1 MSEIHTPPYV
11 VNIGPQH
18 PSTHGVFR
26 MRVTLDG
33 ERIIDAEMVLG
44 YLHRS
49 MEKLAEERTF
59 TQNIPFTDRM
69 DYLAAMTGNLSY
81 CLAVEKLAGVE
92 VPERGSYLRVIFA
105 ELQRIA
111 SHCMANGTF
120 VNDCGAWQTPLM
132 YMFRER
138 EKILDLFEMTCG
150 ARLTTNYMR
159 IGGVSFDVPP
169 EWYPAVNALIAE
181 MPDRIAEYEELLLDN
196 EILLAR
202 SRDIGVLRQDVAINA
217 ATSGPLLRSTGIAWD
232 VRKADP
238 YCVYDR
244 FDFDIPVG
252 YNGDCYDRFIV
263 RLEEMRQSV
272 RIVKQALEQLPGGPV
287 STPVPLA
294 LQPPEGAEAYARI
307 ESPKGELGFYLVS
320 DGGPSPYRF
329 HVRSPSYINLS
340 VLKDLTVGL
349 SIADAIVTLG
359 SLDINVGEI
368 DR

>member
-1 MSEIHTPPYV
+1 M
-11 VNIGPQH
+11 
-18 PSTHGVFR
+18 
-26 MRVTLDG
+26 
-33 ERIIDAEMVLG
+33 
-44 YLHRS
+44 
-49 MEKLAEERTF
+49 KLSS
-59 TQNIPFTDRM
+59 NSP
-69 DYLAAMTGNLSY
+69 
-81 CLAVEKLAGVE
+81 
-92 VPERGSYLRVIFA
+92 
-105 ELQRIA
+105 
-111 SHCMANGTF
+111 
-120 VNDCGAWQTPLM
+120 
-132 YMFRER
+132 
-138 EKILDLFEMTCG
+138 
-150 ARLTTNYMR
+150 
-159 IGGVSFDVPP
+159 
-169 EWYPAVNALIAE
+169 
-181 MPDRIAEYEELLLDN
+181 
-196 EILLAR
+196 
-202 SRDIGVLRQDVAINA
+202 
-217 ATSGPLLRSTGIAWD
+217 GPLLRSCGIAWD
-232 VRKADP
+232 IRKADP

-294 LQPPEGAEAYARI
+294 IRPPEGAEAYVRI

-320 DGGPSPYRF
+320 DGGPAPYRF

>member
-1 MSEIHTPPYV
+1 
-11 VNIGPQH
+11 
-18 PSTHGVFR
+18 
-26 MRVTLDG
+26 
-33 ERIIDAEMVLG
+33 
-44 YLHRS
+44 
-49 MEKLAEERTF
+49 
-59 TQNIPFTDRM
+59 
-69 DYLAAMTGNLSY
+69 
-81 CLAVEKLAGVE
+81 
-92 VPERGSYLRVIFA
+92 
-105 ELQRIA
+105 
-111 SHCMANGTF
+111 
-120 VNDCGAWQTPLM
+120 M

-159 IGGVSFDVPP
+159 IGGVSYDVPP

-202 SRDIGVLRQDVAINA
+202 SRDIGVLKPDVAINA
-217 ATSGPLLRSTGIAWD
+217 STSGPLLRSAGIAWD
-232 VRKADP
+232 IRKADP

-272 RIVKQALEQLPGGPV
+272 RIVQQALRDLPGGPV
-287 STPVPLA
+287 STPVPLS
-294 LQPPEGAEAYARI
+294 LRPPVGEAYARI

-320 DGGPSPYRF
+320 DGAPAPYRF
-329 HVRSPSYINLS
+329 HVRSPSYINLN
-340 VLKDLTVGL
+340 VLRDLTVGL